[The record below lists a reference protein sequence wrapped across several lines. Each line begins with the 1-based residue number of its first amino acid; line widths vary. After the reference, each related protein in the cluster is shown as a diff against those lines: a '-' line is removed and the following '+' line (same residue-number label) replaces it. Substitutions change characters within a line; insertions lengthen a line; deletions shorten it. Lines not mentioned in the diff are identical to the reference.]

1 MDCVLQEDDIVK
13 IENIGRF
20 LVVKTIEFEG
30 KIFHYMIKVK
40 ENQDNPEIIFVREN
54 YLSNGEL
61 DLIAITDQSLI
72 EKLLIRV

>member
-13 IENIGRF
+13 IENIGQF
-20 LVVKTIEFEG
+20 LVVKSIDFEG
-30 KIFHYMIKVK
+30 KIYHYMIKVK

-54 YLSNGEL
+54 YLSNGDL
-61 DLIAITDQSLI
+61 DLITITDKSLI